1 VNRLHILQRFHDYLA
16 KQAPNL
22 PPEEELQRGIYRL
35 WLERAYQDFVTSELD
50 HREGLRRLPEPG
62 QAGRRL
68 QFLRLPRQGL
78 PEMMNARWE
87 YGEAV
92 RLTRNVR
99 NDGTY
104 PGLDPG
110 APLVRRGSIGYVVDV
125 GTFLQDQIIYS
136 VNFLDEG
143 KIVGCREEE
152 LIGGDEPWTPSRFEF
167 REKVLAAKGLSVG
180 GEVLV
185 PSAPSAKSSRSFA
198 TRPAAS
204 PTTSISTACR
214 GASCRFPK
222 TPCRPTE
229 AKE

>member
-1 VNRLHILQRFHDYLA
+1 
-16 KQAPNL
+16 
-22 PPEEELQRGIYRL
+22 
-35 WLERAYQDFVTSELD
+35 
-50 HREGLRRLPEPG
+50 
-62 QAGRRL
+62 
-68 QFLRLPRQGL
+68 
-78 PEMMNARWE
+78 MMDARWD

-110 APLVRRGSIGYVVDV
+110 AFLVRRGSIGYVVDV

-143 KIVGCREEE
+143 KVVGCREEE
-152 LIGGDEPWTPSRFEF
+152 LIGADDPWLPSRFEF
-167 REKVLAAKGLSVG
+167 REKVRAAKGLSVG

-185 PSAPSAKSSRSFA
+185 PVGALGEVIKVIRDAPGGVADHIHFDSLPGRVLQIPEDAL
-198 TRPAAS
+198 
-204 PTTSISTACR
+204 TAI
-214 GASCRFPK
+214 
-222 TPCRPTE
+222 E

>member
-1 VNRLHILQRFHDYLA
+1 MI
-16 KQAPNL
+16 
-22 PPEEELQRGIYRL
+22 
-35 WLERAYQDFVTSELD
+35 
-50 HREGLRRLPEPG
+50 
-62 QAGRRL
+62 
-68 QFLRLPRQGL
+68 
-78 PEMMNARWE
+78 NAQWE

-104 PGLDPG
+104 PGLEPG

-167 REKVLAAKGLSVG
+167 REKVRAARQLAVG

-185 PSAPSAKSSRSFA
+185 PVGAIGEVIKVIRDAQDGVAYHIHFDSLPGRVLQIAEDILD
-198 TRPAAS
+198 PAYA
-204 PTTSISTACR
+204 A
-214 GASCRFPK
+214 
-222 TPCRPTE
+222 E
-229 AKE
+229 

>member
-1 VNRLHILQRFHDYLA
+1 
-16 KQAPNL
+16 
-22 PPEEELQRGIYRL
+22 
-35 WLERAYQDFVTSELD
+35 
-50 HREGLRRLPEPG
+50 
-62 QAGRRL
+62 
-68 QFLRLPRQGL
+68 
-78 PEMMNARWE
+78 MMNARWE

-125 GTFLQDQIIYS
+125 GTFLQDQVIYS

-152 LIGGDEPWTPSRFEF
+152 LIGADEAWTPSRFEF
-167 REKVLAAKGLSVG
+167 RDKVQATRQLAVG

-185 PSAPSAKSSRSFA
+185 TVGAIGEVMKVIRDAPGGVAYHIHFDDLPGRVLQI
-198 TRPAAS
+198 PE
-204 PTTSISTACR
+204 SILE
-214 GASCRFPK
+214 GAGRN
-222 TPCRPTE
+222 TGDE
-229 AKE
+229 DGDGAH

>member
-1 VNRLHILQRFHDYLA
+1 
-16 KQAPNL
+16 
-22 PPEEELQRGIYRL
+22 
-35 WLERAYQDFVTSELD
+35 
-50 HREGLRRLPEPG
+50 
-62 QAGRRL
+62 
-68 QFLRLPRQGL
+68 
-78 PEMMNARWE
+78 MMNAKWE

-152 LIGGDEPWTPSRFEF
+152 LIGADEAWTPSRFEF
-167 REKVLAAKGLSVG
+167 REKVRASRQLAVG

-185 PSAPSAKSSRSFA
+185 TPGAIGEVIKVIRDIPGGVAYHIHFDSLPGRVLQIPEIILE
-198 TRPAAS
+198 PAEAS
-204 PTTSISTACR
+204 ESNDVARIP
-214 GASCRFPK
+214 
-222 TPCRPTE
+222 
-229 AKE
+229 

>member
-1 VNRLHILQRFHDYLA
+1 
-16 KQAPNL
+16 
-22 PPEEELQRGIYRL
+22 
-35 WLERAYQDFVTSELD
+35 
-50 HREGLRRLPEPG
+50 
-62 QAGRRL
+62 
-68 QFLRLPRQGL
+68 
-78 PEMMNARWE
+78 MMNARWE

-125 GTFLQDQIIYS
+125 GTFLQDQVIYS

-152 LIGGDEPWTPSRFEF
+152 LIGAEEAWTPSRFEF
-167 REKVLAAKGLSVG
+167 RDKVKATRQLALG

-185 PSAPSAKSSRSFA
+185 TVGAIGEVMKVIRDAPGGVAYHIHFDDLPGRVLQI
-198 TRPAAS
+198 PE
-204 PTTSISTACR
+204 SILE
-214 GASCRFPK
+214 GAGRN
-222 TPCRPTE
+222 TGDE
-229 AKE
+229 DGDGAH

>member
-1 VNRLHILQRFHDYLA
+1 
-16 KQAPNL
+16 
-22 PPEEELQRGIYRL
+22 
-35 WLERAYQDFVTSELD
+35 
-50 HREGLRRLPEPG
+50 
-62 QAGRRL
+62 
-68 QFLRLPRQGL
+68 
-78 PEMMNARWE
+78 MMNARWE

-125 GTFLQDQIIYS
+125 GTFLQDQVIYS

-152 LIGGDEPWTPSRFEF
+152 LIGADEAWTPSRFEF
-167 REKVLAAKGLSVG
+167 RDKVKATRQLAVG

-185 PSAPSAKSSRSFA
+185 TVGAIGEVMKVIRDAPGCVAYHIHFDDLPGRVLQIPEA
-198 TRPAAS
+198 ILEGAGRN
-204 PTTSISTACR
+204 TADEDE
-214 GASCRFPK
+214 G
-222 TPCRPTE
+222 
-229 AKE
+229 

>member
-1 VNRLHILQRFHDYLA
+1 
-16 KQAPNL
+16 
-22 PPEEELQRGIYRL
+22 
-35 WLERAYQDFVTSELD
+35 
-50 HREGLRRLPEPG
+50 
-62 QAGRRL
+62 
-68 QFLRLPRQGL
+68 
-78 PEMMNARWE
+78 MMNARWE

-125 GTFLQDQIIYS
+125 GTFLQDQVIYS

-152 LIGGDEPWTPSRFEF
+152 LIGADEAWTPSRFEF
-167 REKVLAAKGLSVG
+167 RDKVQATRQLAVG

-185 PSAPSAKSSRSFA
+185 TVGAIGEVMKVIRDAPGGVAYHIHFDDLPGRVLQI
-198 TRPAAS
+198 PE
-204 PTTSISTACR
+204 SILEGAGRNTAEDD
-214 GASCRFPK
+214 G
-222 TPCRPTE
+222 E
-229 AKE
+229 

>member
-1 VNRLHILQRFHDYLA
+1 MI
-16 KQAPNL
+16 
-22 PPEEELQRGIYRL
+22 
-35 WLERAYQDFVTSELD
+35 
-50 HREGLRRLPEPG
+50 
-62 QAGRRL
+62 
-68 QFLRLPRQGL
+68 
-78 PEMMNARWE
+78 NAQWE

-104 PGLDPG
+104 PGLEPG

-167 REKVLAAKGLSVG
+167 REKVRAARQLAVG

-185 PSAPSAKSSRSFA
+185 PVGAIGEVIKVIRDAQDGVAYHIHFDSLPGRVLQIAEDILE
-198 TRPAAS
+198 PAYA
-204 PTTSISTACR
+204 A
-214 GASCRFPK
+214 
-222 TPCRPTE
+222 E
-229 AKE
+229 